1 MLNFMFLS
9 NNVDVVGLKFRL
21 GAGQAIGSAI
31 SKHRDG
37 ISGDNGALDI
47 AILSMMLSKAER
59 GKKIGEGS
67 NSGKLLNEIDAIN
80 KALYVDKGPFKT
92 SSSSSHSRSKS
103 TGKVP
108 LPDTRSKLKYNTE
121 DPSQKDKRSIWNWK
135 PLKAFSSVRNR
146 RFNCS
151 FSLQVHSIE
160 GLPPSFNDV
169 SLIVHWKRRDEGLVT
184 PPARVFKGTVEFEE
198 KLIHTCAVYGS
209 RNGPHHSAKYEAKH
223 FLLYPLVC
231 GAPDLDLGKHR
242 IDLTRL
248 LPLTLEELEEEKS
261 SGKWTTSF
269 KLSGKA
275 KGATMNVSF
284 GYTVIG
290 DNPNPSRNNIG
301 ALNVKQNNLSM
312 VKPVTKFG
320 QHDGKRTIRRG
331 ESLPTKVNKQSC
343 NVSQSSEDVKDLHE
357 VLPVSRSELAT
368 SVKMLY
374 QKFDEEKLDASVDYK
389 PELTDHKPEL
399 DVFTEHLEP
408 IKPHSCSVPESD
420 KENVENECEDNEF
433 SVIEHGIELSS
444 EDQVK
449 SEEVTIKAAAHS
461 TVGSPEVV
469 EVDSSIQD
477 LQVAFEE
484 GNMLPQDEDK
494 GSHMDENVVLD
505 CNTKEDEICSKES
518 LMKELESA
526 LNSVS
531 ISETEAYDSPEREAN
546 YMEVKMDHE
555 TNRIGRSHSFDD
567 VTDSVASE
575 FLNMLGIEHSPF
587 GLSSESEPES
597 PRERLL
603 RKFEKDALAGGSSL
617 FDFGIDDV
625 DQVEH
630 GFGAPSAS
638 DWGNI
643 SEDFDLSSVIQ
654 AAEEEH
660 LLATQDARSKMRA
673 TVLEDLETETLMRE
687 WGLDEKAF
695 QYSPPKESMGFGS
708 PIDLPPGEP
717 LELPSLGEGLGP
729 FLQTTDGGFVRS
741 MNPSLFSNAKS
752 GGSLIMQVSSPVVV
766 PAEMGSGIMEILQ
779 GLASVGIEKLS
790 MQASKLMPL
799 EDLTGK
805 TMQQVA
811 WEAASTLEGP
821 ESQYML
827 QHESELGQDLS
838 VGQEMGKRRPSGSRH
853 SNYSSTSVGSEMGSE
868 YVSLEDLA
876 PLAMDKIEALSM
888 EGLRI
893 QSGMSDEDAPSNINA
908 QSIGEISA
916 LQGKGINITG
926 SLGLEGTAGLQ
937 LLDVKDSGDEVDGLM
952 GLSLTL
958 DEWMRLDSGDIY
970 DEDQISERTSRILA
984 AHHATSLD
992 LIRGGAKGEK
1002 RRGRGS
1008 GRKCGLLA
1016 NNFTVAL
1023 MVQLRDPSRNYE
1035 PVGAPMLSLI
1045 QVERVFVPPKQKIY
1059 STVSEVRNNYEEDDE
1074 SESVAKEDTKEKNE
1088 EKTHE
1093 EEGIPVF
1100 KITEVHVAG
1109 LKAEPGKKKLWGTK
1123 SQQQSGSRWCLANGM
1138 GKNNKHPMLKS
1149 KTLSKSAA
1157 PLTTKVQ
1164 PGDTLW
1170 SISARVHGT
1179 GTKWKEL
1186 AALNPHIRNPNII
1199 LPNETLRL
1207 H

>member
-1 MLNFMFLS
+1 
-9 NNVDVVGLKFRL
+9 
-21 GAGQAIGSAI
+21 
-31 SKHRDG
+31 
-37 ISGDNGALDI
+37 
-47 AILSMMLSKAER
+47 MLSKAER

-67 NSGKLLNEIDAIN
+67 NSGKLLNEIEAIS
-80 KALYVDKGPFKT
+80 KALYAEKGPFR
-92 SSSSSHSRSKS
+92 SSISSSHSRSKS
-103 TGKVP
+103 TGKIS
-108 LPDTRSKLKYNTE
+108 LPDDRLKLKYNTE
-121 DPSQKDKRSIWNWK
+121 DPSQKDKKSIWNWK
-135 PLKAFSSVRNR
+135 PLKAFSSVKNR
-146 RFNCS
+146 RFSCC

-169 SLIVHWKRRDEGLVT
+169 SLLVHWKRRDEGLST
-184 PPARVFKGTVEFEE
+184 PPGRVFNGTVEFGD
-198 KLIHTCAVYGS
+198 KLTHTCTVYGS

-223 FLLYPLVC
+223 FLLYALVC

-275 KGATMNVSF
+275 KGAIMNVSF
-284 GYTVIG
+284 GYTVVG
-290 DNPNPSRNNIG
+290 DNSNPSGNNRSFPQ
-301 ALNVKQNNLSM
+301 ALSVKQNNLSM
-312 VKPVTKFG
+312 VKPDTKFG
-320 QHDGKRTIRRG
+320 QHDGKKTVRRG
-331 ESLPTKVNKQSC
+331 ESLPTKVNQQSC
-343 NVSQSSEDVKDLHE
+343 TVPQSIEDIKDLHE
-357 VLPVSRSELAT
+357 VLPVSRSELAN
-368 SVKMLY
+368 SVKVLY
-374 QKFDEEKLDASVDYK
+374 QKLDEEKVDASVDYK
-389 PELTDHKPEL
+389 PEL
-399 DVFTEHLEP
+399 DVFTEQLEP
-408 IKPHSCSVPESD
+408 IKSHSFSVPKSD
-420 KENVENECEDNEF
+420 QENVENESEDNEF
-433 SVIEHGIELSS
+433 SVIEQGIELSS

-449 SEEVTIKAAAHS
+449 LEEVTIKAGADS

-469 EVDSSIQD
+469 KVDSSRQD

-484 GNMLPQDEDK
+484 GNKLPQDEDN
-494 GSHMDENVVLD
+494 GSNMDENVVLD
-505 CNTKEDEICSKES
+505 CNSKEDEICSKES

-531 ISETEAYDSPEREAN
+531 ILETEALDSPEREAN
-546 YMEVKMDHE
+546 YMDVKMDHE
-555 TNRIGRSHSFDD
+555 TNRIGRSHSLDD

-587 GLSSESEPES
+587 GLSSESESES

-617 FDFGIDDV
+617 FAFGIDDV

-630 GFGAPSAS
+630 GFGAPSTS
-638 DWGNI
+638 DWGNF

-660 LLATQDARSKMRA
+660 LLATQDARSKMKA
-673 TVLEDLETETLMRE
+673 TVLEDLETEALMRE
-687 WGLDEKAF
+687 WGLNEKAF
-695 QYSPPKESMGFGS
+695 QCSPPKQSTGFGS
-708 PIDLPPGEP
+708 PVHLHLGEP

-729 FLQTTDGGFVRS
+729 FLQTTNGGFVRS
-741 MNPSLFSNAKS
+741 MNPLLFSNAKS

-779 GLASVGIEKLS
+779 RLASVGIEKLS
-790 MQASKLMPL
+790 MQANKLMPL

-838 VGQEMGKRRPSGSRH
+838 VGQEMGKRRPSGSRY
-853 SNYSSTSVGSEMGSE
+853 SNYRSTSVGSEMGSE

-893 QSGMSDEDAPSNINA
+893 QSGMSVEDAPSNISA
-908 QSIGEISA
+908 QSFGEISA
-916 LQGKGINITG
+916 LQGKGVNITG

-937 LLDVKDSGDEVDGLM
+937 LLDIKDSSDEVDGLM

-970 DEDQISERTSRILA
+970 DEDQISERTSKILA

-1008 GRKCGLLA
+1008 GRKCGLLG

-1023 MVQLRDPSRNYE
+1023 MVQLRDPLRNYE

-1059 STVSEVRNNYEEDDE
+1059 STVSEVRNSCEEDDE
-1074 SESVAKEDTKEKNE
+1074 SESVAKEEMKE
-1088 EKTHE
+1088 EKTPE
-1093 EEGIPVF
+1093 EEGIPQF

-1109 LKAEPGKKKLWGTK
+1109 LKAEPDKKKLWGTK
-1123 SQQQSGSRWCLANGM
+1123 AQQQSGSRWCLANGM
-1138 GKNNKHPMLKS
+1138 GKSNKHPMLKS
-1149 KTLSKSAA
+1149 KAVSKSAA

-1179 GTKWKEL
+1179 GTKWKDL
-1186 AALNPHIRNPNII
+1186 VALNPHIRNPNII
-1199 LPNETLRL
+1199 LPNETIRL
-1207 H
+1207 K